1 MYTMQPLA
9 FLLALGVLATST
21 HADILWNQP
30 ATSYTTFRSERE
42 LDTGSDFEAA
52 DDFDLVGS
60 IERIVVA
67 GYCGSCSGDADVL
80 GVWVRFYAW
89 NAGMPGALQH
99 EVFLPSGFTGFLYD
113 SDYPVDLEI
122 TLPVPFAA
130 TGKHFLSVQLVS
142 GAFNEWMVWGTSPAL
157 VMDSPALQRDNS
169 AGTGWQVQVNGS
181 VPFQGGLGFQ
191 LWGEGPPPPPQTS
204 LVWAQYRSLLGEL
217 VPSDRSPANDRLAAD
232 DFELEGVVQ
241 RVRLGTQVC
250 SGCPAPVHQG
260 AWVRFHADDAG
271 VPGALLQEAFLPSSG
286 PGYLDEGLVLTLTLP
301 TPFTASGRHWLS
313 VQLQTANNSGW
324 RWASANLDAPALQPL
339 RVRATPSS
347 AWTTFAPEPDAD
359 LAFEL
364 FGYSTTPPP
373 TPVGDPCGAWQ
384 EVPTPAAAART
395 DFGVL
400 RDMDA
405 GADGTLFAIGD
416 WSDNE
421 IGSVAGGPYAL
432 RSNGSAWSLETLPLS
447 GIRGPSFEAVE
458 VLAADDIWIAGAQV
472 LSDAAGFLGGQLLAM
487 HYDGQGWSVI
497 PTPRTDSGYNGVRIA
512 GIEALAPDDIW
523 FVGDWLG
530 LPCDMALALHWDG
543 SSFTRHVT
551 PCVGLFG
558 DGFALEDVSAVSSHD
573 VWAVGG
579 GRDGDPSAISYI
591 VHWDGSTWSHVP
603 GPTPGF
609 GQRLYAVEA
618 LAANDV
624 WASGEYQD
632 SLGYQTLML
641 HWNGSAW
648 SEVPTLG
655 GGGALLGFASN
666 DVYAAGGGLHHWD
679 GSAWSWVEDFGALE
693 GDIVGVAFS
702 SLASTG
708 PCQLWAAGRQFLLGE
723 IQPFT
728 ARQTSGMARLPWS
741 QSTRMPCSTQVPL
754 GMLRMSSPP
763 SIGGELVLEV
773 DDPFEAGGVRPGVS
787 QSLVLFSLAPAAGFP
802 CGSVIPGYGPG
813 NAAGELL
820 LALQPGLRLPNSGP
834 LPWLGPDQPS
844 VHTLPIPPDPSL
856 AGRSF
861 VVQALLRDPGVPRGI
876 VLSGALDLV
885 LGY

>member
-1 MYTMQPLA
+1 MRHLLPLLSLVA
-9 FLLALGVLATST
+9 LAGGAR
-21 HADILWNQP
+21 ADLLWNQP
-30 ATSYTTFRSERE
+30 ATTYTTFRSERE
-42 LDTGSDFEAA
+42 FDTGADFESA

-89 NAGMPGALQH
+89 NAGVPGALQH
-99 EVFLPSGFTGFLYD
+99 EVFLPSGFAGFLHD

-169 AGTGWQVQVNGS
+169 AGTGWQVQVNGTQ
-181 VPFQGGLGFQ
+181 PFLGGLGFQ
-191 LWGEGPPPPPQTS
+191 LWGEGPPPPPQTT
-204 LVWAQYRSLLGEL
+204 LVWAQYKAFLGAL
-217 VPSDRSPANDRLAAD
+217 VPSDRSPANDRIAAD

-250 SGCPAPVHQG
+250 FGCPTPVHQG
-260 AWVRFHADDAG
+260 AWVRFYADDAG
-271 VPGALLQEAFLPSSG
+271 APGALLQETFLASNAA
-286 PGYLDEGLVLTLTLP
+286 GYLDEGLVLTLTLP
-301 TPFTASGRHWLS
+301 TPFTASGHHWLS

-324 RWASANLDAPALQPL
+324 RWSTANVGTPALEPL
-339 RVRATPSS
+339 RVRATPAS
-347 AWTTFAPEPDAD
+347 AWTSFAAEPDAD

-373 TPVGDPCGAWQ
+373 TPGDDPCGAWQ
-384 EVPTPAAAART
+384 EVPTPAAAPRT

-405 GADGTLFAIGD
+405 GADGTLMAIGD
-416 WSDNE
+416 WSNYE
-421 IGSVAGGPYAL
+421 IGSVNGGPYVL
-432 RSNGSAWSLETLPLS
+432 RSNGSSWTRESLPVLGT
-447 GIRGPSFEAVE
+447 IRGPTLLTVE
-458 VLAADDIWIAGAQV
+458 VLAADDIWIAGSQA
-472 LSDAAGFLGGQLLAM
+472 LSDAAGFLGGQLLAL
-487 HYDGQGWSVI
+487 HYDGQDWSVV
-497 PTPRTDSGYNGVRIA
+497 PTPRTDSGYNGVEIY
-512 GIEALAPDDIW
+512 GIEAIASDDVW
-523 FVGDWLG
+523 FVGGWLG
-530 LPCDMALALHWDG
+530 LPCDMGLALHWDG
-543 SSFTRHVT
+543 SSFTRHET

-558 DGFALEDVSAVSSHD
+558 DGFDLVDVSAVASND

-591 VHWDGSTWSHVP
+591 VHWNGSVWSHVP

-641 HWNGSAW
+641 HWDGSAW
-648 SEVPTLG
+648 SEVPALG

-693 GDIVGVAFS
+693 GQVTGLAFS
-702 SLASTG
+702 SLAATG
-708 PCQLWAAGRQFLLGE
+708 PCQMWVAGRQVLLGE

-728 ARQTSGMARLPWS
+728 ARHTGALARAPWGV
-741 QSTRMPCSTQVPL
+741 STRVPCHTQVPL
-754 GMLRMSSPP
+754 GMLRMASPP
-763 SIGGELVLEV
+763 VIGGELQLEV
-773 DDPFEAGGVRPGVS
+773 DDPFEAGGVRPGAS
-787 QSLVLFSLAPAAGFP
+787 ASLVLFSLAPAQGFP
-802 CGSVIPGYGPG
+802 CGTLFPGFGPG
-813 NAAGELL
+813 TAAGEILVS
-820 LALQPGLRLPNSGP
+820 LQAGMRLPNSGP
-834 LPWLGPDQPS
+834 ISWLGPGEPALH
-844 VHTLPIPPDPSL
+844 VVAIPPDATL
-856 AGRSF
+856 VGRAF
-861 VVQALLRDPGVPRGI
+861 HAQALLRDAGVPKGI
-876 VLSGALDLV
+876 VLSQALDLV